1 LDTGEVCELPVPE
14 FTLHPKGT
22 RALTVDFHR
31 LEDMRP
37 GYGYY
42 GSSDPNFNVLAP
54 ANADIWMMD
63 LEGGEPE
70 LLVLLAE
77 IAAIPRPWHDLILVS
92 RSAIRATRASCF
104 CTAGDFRA
112 KAFRRGP

>member
-1 LDTGEVCELPVPE
+1 
-14 FTLHPKGT
+14 
-22 RALTVDFHR
+22 
-31 LEDMRP
+31 MRP

-77 IAAIPRPWHDLILVS
+77 IAAIP
-92 RSAIRATRASCF
+92 
-104 CTAGDFRA
+104 
-112 KAFRRGP
+112 